1 MVVFFFK
8 LILHPFETVELVL
21 CSCPFRQLLFL
32 WQSYLMGSEP
42 FSIELSAGPF
52 GQQVFY
58 LSLTEVTVTDVRI
71 PTVLCFNKQKLKQ
84 RFLTIP
90 YT

>member
-1 MVVFFFK
+1 
-8 LILHPFETVELVL
+8 
-21 CSCPFRQLLFL
+21 
-32 WQSYLMGSEP
+32 MGSEP